1 MSINGVLGL
10 SLIVMDLS
18 IKIVLNLNEMDSYPD
33 FGLFYVGII
42 NLFFYLVKDQ
52 FEKSSSTIISI
63 LLILSVI
70 YPISSILKNFL
81 GYSILKNLEA
91 GGLWSLCMAIIMMIL
106 SKFKI

>member
-1 MSINGVLGL
+1 MNINGILGL

-18 IKIVLNLNEMDSYPD
+18 IKIALNMNGIENYPD

-42 NLFFYLVKDQ
+42 NLFFNLVKDQ
-52 FEKSSSTIISI
+52 FEKFASNIISI

-70 YPISSILKNFL
+70 YPISNILKNFL
-81 GYSILKNLEA
+81 SYGLLEKLET
-91 GGLWSLCMAIIMMIL
+91 GGLWSLCIAIIMMIL